1 MRPCVCVCVCV
12 CLCRLS
18 IKLHVYFFLL
28 RPALTKVN
36 TQAHSLSFLSF
47 TYPLTFSFCYN
58 FISIFSSYNFFLHTS
73 LSPFY
78 FLLLLSFTFFH
89 FSFTYLFISRYFTLP
104 LFSLCVAAQ
113 LCLPAC
119 FFFGCTFA
127 NVITVCTVAVVAT
140 TATTTH

>member
-1 MRPCVCVCVCV
+1 MCV

-78 FLLLLSFTFFH
+78 FLLLFSFTFFH
-89 FSFTYLFISRYFTLP
+89 LPVYFTLLHVTS

-119 FFFGCTFA
+119 FFFGCTLA

-140 TATTTH
+140 TTTTTL